1 VIGECLAI
9 LAVGLGGGLLPLLTR
24 WSYRGLHLALA
35 ASTGV
40 FLGAVFLHM
49 LPSLGAPHAHTHGAE
64 SGGGAAEDA
73 SMLVWG
79 AVLVGV
85 LAVYFVESLLFRTHD
100 HDALH
105 RHRAVGWASLV
116 GLTLHAATTGFG
128 LSAAFEEGLARP
140 MFLAMIGHK
149 LFEAFSLTSVYQLAE
164 FPRRRILVLA
174 AVFALVTPAGMLLGD
189 LALHEIPHEALSVV
203 LALAAGTF
211 LYVCL
216 CELLPEVF
224 HHREDGLRKVMLLL
238 VGIVGMAVLHRFEG

>member
-1 VIGECLAI
+1 MIAECLAI
-9 LAVGLGGGLLPLLTR
+9 LGVGLGGGLLPLLTR
-24 WSYRGLHLALA
+24 WSHRGLHLALA
-35 ASTGV
+35 VSTGV

-49 LPSLGAPHAHTHGAE
+49 LPALAGPALDAAASEDDHAH
-64 SGGGAAEDA
+64 GG

-85 LAVYFVESLLFRTHD
+85 LAVYLLEALVFRTYD
-100 HDALH
+100 HDELH

-140 MFLAMIGHK
+140 VFLAIVGHK
-149 LFEAFSLTSVYQLAE
+149 AFEAFSLTSVYQLAD
-164 FPRRRILVLA
+164 FPRRRIVLLA
-174 AVFALVTPAGMLLGD
+174 AIFAVVTPAGALIGEMV
-189 LALHEIPHEALSVV
+189 LHEISPELLGVV

-224 HHREDGLRKVMLLL
+224 HHREDSVKKILLL
-238 VGIVGMAVLHRFEG
+238 LGGVLAMALLHGFEG